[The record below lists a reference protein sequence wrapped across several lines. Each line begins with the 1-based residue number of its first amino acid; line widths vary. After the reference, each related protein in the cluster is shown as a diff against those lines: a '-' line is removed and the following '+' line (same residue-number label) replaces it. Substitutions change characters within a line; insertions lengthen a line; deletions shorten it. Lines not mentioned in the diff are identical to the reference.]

1 MVRQTQLPLKTN
13 LTGSQS
19 PLFFLKGL
27 DMAMQYDVKS
37 KHASTSGLLFSGR
50 TRLKGA
56 VCFPLTGTTG
66 YAAFVDNVSV
76 TGTYAR
82 STTTATITATN
93 HGLSVGD
100 WVYLDWDLTDN
111 PYQVQTVADA
121 NTFTVTV
128 TNTGNTSGAVIVYN
142 DVLLQA
148 DASDPCSIQYCCARR
163 RHLGPQRA

>member
-1 MVRQTQLPLKTN
+1 MGMQGDVRST
-13 LTGSQS
+13 
-19 PLFFLKGL
+19 
-27 DMAMQYDVKS
+27 
-37 KHASTSGLLFSGR
+37 HASASGLMLNFR

-56 VCFPLTGTTG
+56 VMFPLTGTTG
-66 YAAFVDNVSV
+66 YAVFVDNVSI

-93 HGLSVGD
+93 HGLAVGE

-128 TNTGNTSGAVIVYN
+128 ANSGAT
-142 DVLLQA
+142 
-148 DASDPCSIQYCCARR
+148 S
-163 RHLGPQRA
+163 

>member
-1 MVRQTQLPLKTN
+1 M
-13 LTGSQS
+13 G
-19 PLFFLKGL
+19 
-27 DMAMQYDVKS
+27 MQYDVKS
-37 KHASTSGLLFSGR
+37 KHASTSGLIYGSR

-56 VCFPLTGTTG
+56 LMFPLTGTTG
-66 YAAFVDNVSV
+66 YAAFVDNVSI

-82 STTTATITATN
+82 ATTTATITAAN

-128 TNTGNTSGAVIVYN
+128 TNTGATSGNVVVWN
-142 DVLLQA
+142 QVLLQA
-148 DASDPCSIQYCCARR
+148 DSSDPVPYNIVVPGEGILAENGLRVFLPANFHTTVFY
-163 RHLGPQRA
+163 G